1 MKRLFSR
8 KFGAL
13 IASSVVCVGTL
24 AAVSGSLTTSAS
36 AASSGTDITYAL
48 PPAVVPNY
56 IFPVMGS
63 AYYSNVNLYQF
74 QSELFRPLYWFG
86 QGTAPS
92 FNEKLSL
99 ALPPVYSNAGKTVT
113 IKLKKYNWSDGKPVT
128 ADDVLFFMQMLKAEK
143 SIWPVYVP
151 GEFPDN
157 VTAMSAPNAST
168 VVFTL
173 NSGVLDELVPLQRA
187 EPDHPAAVARVGQD
201 VGELAPS
208 ATPTRRRRPVR
219 RSVWN
224 YLTAQAKSP
233 TTYATNPLWQIV
245 DGPFKL
251 KSFSTT
257 GLTVFV
263 PNPKYS
269 GPTKAD
275 YAELTLEP
283 FTTDAAEF
291 NALRAGTLDYGYV
304 PPEDSSQIPL
314 LKSDGYSTNPW
325 IGWSINYFPMNM
337 NNPTVGPIFRQL
349 YFRQAFQEMVN
360 QPTDIKKALYGY
372 GYPDLWPRAHRTE
385 ERSRDEA
392 RGDQRLSLQ
401 FDEVAGAVEEQWLE
415 GRARRS
421 HHVRQARHREG

>member
-1 MKRLFSR
+1 VKRLFSR

-74 QSELFRPLYWFG
+74 QSEMFRPLYWFG

-173 NSGVLDELVPLQRA
+173 
-187 EPDHPAAVARVGQD
+187 
-201 VGELAPS
+201 
-208 ATPTRRRRPVR
+208 
-219 RSVWN
+219 
-224 YLTAQAKSP
+224 
-233 TTYATNPLWQIV
+233 
-245 DGPFKL
+245 
-251 KSFSTT
+251 
-257 GLTVFV
+257 
-263 PNPKYS
+263 
-269 GPTKAD
+269 
-275 YAELTLEP
+275 
-283 FTTDAAEF
+283 
-291 NALRAGTLDYGYV
+291 
-304 PPEDSSQIPL
+304 SS
-314 LKSDGYSTNPW
+314 SYSTNWFLYNELSQVTPLPSHAW
-325 IGWSINYFPMNM
+325 DKTSASHRR
-337 NNPTVGPIFRQL
+337 PTP
-349 YFRQAFQEMVN
+349 
-360 QPTDIKKALYGY
+360 PT
-372 GYPDLWPRAHRTE
+372 
-385 ERSRDEA
+385 RS
-392 RGDQRLSLQ
+392 GRLLTVPS
-401 FDEVAGAVEEQWLE
+401 
-415 GRARRS
+415 S
-421 HHVRQARHREG
+421 